1 MNNFTEHNF
10 TEHNF
15 TEHGFKNLINNVKNE
30 ANYKPLYMGVFND
43 KLPKNSNTTE
53 FNSNSNTNPLLKRKN
68 EIMHRV
74 LEHYKDAQ
82 NYFSKNNIV
91 GIFLQGSQNY
101 NLDYDKSDID
111 TKLITTPTLQNIIL
125 NKQPTS
131 ITHILENDEHCDWK
145 DIRLYLS
152 SFQKQN
158 PNFVEILFTDFYII
172 NPYYKSEWQ
181 MLYNCREDI
190 ARLNPYRAVK
200 TLKGM
205 AMEKYH
211 AMEHEYPSKKD
222 ILAIHGYDPKQLHH
236 ILRIEDFIQRYVNGE
251 LYYKCLIYSLK
262 DKQREYLL
270 DVKCGLYN
278 LSDARAE
285 ANRALSNITRIA
297 DNFCSKTENKSNSVI
312 QELLDSVQYRIMKKS
327 IISELNNEN
336 TTN

>member
-1 MNNFTEHNF
+1 MLYKSEHNF

-30 ANYKPLYMGVFND
+30 ANYKPLYMGIFND

-53 FNSNSNTNPLLKRKN
+53 FNSNSNTNPLLKRRNK
-68 EIMHRV
+68 IMNRV
-74 LEHYKDAQ
+74 FEHYKDAQ

-111 TKLITTPTLQNIIL
+111 TKLVTTPTLNSIIL

-152 SFQKQN
+152 IFQKQN

-172 NPYYKSEWQ
+172 NPYYKPEWE
-181 MLYNCREDI
+181 MLYNHREDI

-205 AMEKYH
+205 AMENI
-211 AMEHEYPSKKD
+211 MPWNMNTPVKK
-222 ILAIHGYDPKQLHH
+222 I
-236 ILRIEDFIQRYVNGE
+236 F
-251 LYYKCLIYSLK
+251 
-262 DKQREYLL
+262 
-270 DVKCGLYN
+270 
-278 LSDARAE
+278 
-285 ANRALSNITRIA
+285 
-297 DNFCSKTENKSNSVI
+297 
-312 QELLDSVQYRIMKKS
+312 
-327 IISELNNEN
+327 
-336 TTN
+336 